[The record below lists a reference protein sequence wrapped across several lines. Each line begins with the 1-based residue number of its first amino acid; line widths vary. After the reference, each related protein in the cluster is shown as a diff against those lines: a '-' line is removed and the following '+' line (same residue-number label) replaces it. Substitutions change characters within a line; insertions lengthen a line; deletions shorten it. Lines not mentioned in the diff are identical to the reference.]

1 MRLEI
6 QPDKQKAKSLKKMAE
21 ITLER
26 VSETDVNKYP
36 SNVLVDY
43 YDIIHKLLEAITM
56 LEGTK
61 IKGDGA
67 HEELIEYV
75 AKSYGLDEQ
84 TRQLLQQMRDYR
96 NRISYEGFM
105 INENYLLLNG
115 KKIKETV
122 ELLFG
127 KLSKLVESKGKA

>member
-1 MRLEI
+1 MRLKV
-6 QPDKQKAKSLKKMAE
+6 QPDKQKAKSLKRMAE

-43 YDIIHKLLEAITM
+43 YDTIHKLLEAITL

-61 IKGDGA
+61 VKGEGA

-84 TRQLLQQMRDYR
+84 ARQLAQQMRDYR
-96 NRISYEGFM
+96 NRNSYEGFM
-105 INENYLLLNG
+105 INKNYVLLNE
-115 KKIKETV
+115 KKIKELID
-122 ELLFG
+122 LLFD
-127 KLSKLVESKGKA
+127 KLSELGESRGKA

>member
-6 QPDKQKAKSLKKMAE
+6 QPDKQKAKSLKRMAG

-26 VSETDVNKYP
+26 VSETDINKYP

-43 YDIIHKLLEAITM
+43 YDIIHKLLEAITL

-61 IKGDGA
+61 VKGEGA

-75 AKSYGLDEQ
+75 AKSYSLDEQ
-84 TRQLLQQMRDYR
+84 ARQLVQQMRDYR
-96 NRISYEGFM
+96 NRNSYEGFM
-105 INENYLLLNG
+105 INKNYVFLNE
-115 KKIKETV
+115 KKIKELI
-122 ELLFG
+122 ELLFD
-127 KLSKLVESKGKA
+127 KLSEIG